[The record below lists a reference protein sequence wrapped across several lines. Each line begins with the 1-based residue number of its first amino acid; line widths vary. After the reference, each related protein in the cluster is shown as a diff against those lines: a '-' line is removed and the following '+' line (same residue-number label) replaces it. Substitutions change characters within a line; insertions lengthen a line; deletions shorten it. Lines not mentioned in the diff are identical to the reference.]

1 MLGSAIIVFREALEA
16 ALIIGII
23 AAATR
28 GLPTRNLW
36 LIVGI
41 AAGAVG
47 SVIVASDG
55 CYHAVLA
62 GLSDAVSQGRWD
74 VRLVDIVET
83 DAVVASLSGADL
95 LWLESPT
102 NPLLDVADLPALI
115 DAARAVGAIVA
126 VDNTFATPLRQ
137 RPLDLG
143 ADIVVH
149 SATKFIGGHSDLLCG
164 VAVARRSEHVGW
176 LRRRREIG
184 GSTPGAL
191 EVFLALR
198 GLRTMALRLNQ
209 AESNA
214 AELALMMTAAL
225 LGLPLPLLP
234 LHLLWINLATDG
246 LPALALVMDPADP
259 DALRRPPR
267 RPDES
272 LLGRAEWITIAWT
285 GALQTAVVL
294 AVYIW
299 ALDARGLDEA
309 RNLAFTV
316 LVFGELFRAFAAR
329 HPTRLFW
336 EVGALTNIR
345 LLVVVAVSAA
355 LQIAIHHIPAARALF
370 HISTLSMADCIMSV
384 LLGLIPVTMLELVK
398 LGRRIAGARPAMT

>member
-1 MLGSAIIVFREALEA
+1 MPNAEDVPWHPESIVVRAGRGSGALGDPLNVPIVPASNFHVGGSGVDDGVRNYSRNDGTPGWEALESA
-16 ALIIGII
+16 IGALEGGEAVVFSSGM
-23 AAATR
+23 AAASAVLDS
-28 GLPTRNLW
+28 LP
-36 LIVGI
+36 
-41 AAGAVG
+41 VG

-74 VRLVDIVET
+74 VRLVDIVDT

-214 AELALMMTAAL
+214 AELARRLSE
-225 LGLPLPLLP
+225 LPAVSRVRYPG
-234 LHLLWINLATDG
+234 LATDPG
-246 LPALALVMDPADP
+246 HERARRQMAGFGAVLSFELANAAIAD
-259 DALRRPPR
+259 
-267 RPDES
+267 
-272 LLGRAEWITIAWT
+272 
-285 GALQTAVVL
+285 AVCGHVDL
-294 AVYIW
+294 I
-299 ALDARGLDEA
+299 
-309 RNLAFTV
+309 
-316 LVFGELFRAFAAR
+316 
-329 HPTRLFW
+329 
-336 EVGALTNIR
+336 
-345 LLVVVAVSAA
+345 VSATSLGGVETTIERRA
-355 LQIAIHHIPAARALF
+355 KLHGQEHIPPGLLRLSVGCEHVDDLWADLTSAIDR
-370 HISTLSMADCIMSV
+370 STS
-384 LLGLIPVTMLELVK
+384 
-398 LGRRIAGARPAMT
+398 